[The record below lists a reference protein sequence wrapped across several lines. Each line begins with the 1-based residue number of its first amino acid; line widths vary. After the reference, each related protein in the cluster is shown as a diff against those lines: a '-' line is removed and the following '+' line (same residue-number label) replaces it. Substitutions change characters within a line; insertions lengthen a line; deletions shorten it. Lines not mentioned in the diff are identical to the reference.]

1 MLACFIRLI
10 NGTSRLLESIIVD
23 LFYSRKSFLR
33 TLWVFTLLKMNIQ
46 KTKGRVMKFKPH
58 AHCSIPYIQLTV
70 SDVRYFKLA
79 LLSTNQH
86 NV

>member
-58 AHCSIPYIQLTV
+58 THCSIPYIQLTV

-79 LLSTNQH
+79 LLPANQH